1 MLTYPMEERGAV
13 PRLILLSGA
22 YLLKKVG
29 K

>member
-1 MLTYPMEERGAV
+1 LFQFPLSV